1 MSAVNDL
8 RAASRFASSLYRQR
22 ADLWWAGRVRGDLL
36 SRVRLREGR
45 RDPYPVYEQMRRR
58 GPMLPTRLGNWST
71 TSHALCS
78 QVLRS
83 RQFGTR
89 PLEGAPGNTPIDLS
103 FLELNEP
110 DHTRLRRLAAP
121 AFSPRMM
128 STYESLVTG
137 CVDELIDRAT
147 RRRSFDLIDSLA
159 APLPITVITSMLG
172 IPDADAATFQRYGT
186 AIGGAIDGVR
196 SVRHAGELI
205 RANVE
210 LERLFESLFE
220 LRAREPRDDLVSA
233 LVAERGDS
241 IAPHELLPM
250 CQLLLIAGFETTV
263 NLVGNAVVALQR
275 HPTQWQRLVEE
286 PSLAGPAVEEV
297 LRHDPPVQ
305 ETARVAH
312 TEVEVGGVA
321 VHQGQYVMVLIAGA
335 NRDPDVFPDPER
347 FDITRASASEHLA
360 FSGGIHY
367 CLGAPLARLE
377 AKVTLRRLAE
387 RMPSLRLDGRVVMR
401 PSVTIRGPLHVP
413 VHAGAAVSRP
423 RSGSRATH

>member
-1 MSAVNDL
+1 MSAVHDL
-8 RAASRFASSLYRQR
+8 RAAGRFASSLYRQR

-45 RDPYPVYEQMRRR
+45 RDPYPLYEQMRAR

-78 QVLRS
+78 HVLRS

-128 STYESLVTG
+128 STYETLVTG
-137 CVDELIDRAT
+137 CVDDLLDRAAQ
-147 RRRSFDLIDSLA
+147 RGSFDLVDSLA

-196 SVRHAGELI
+196 SVRHARELI
-205 RANVE
+205 RANLE
-210 LERLFESLFE
+210 LERLFEALFE

-233 LVAERGDS
+233 LVAERGDT

-250 CQLLLIAGFETTV
+250 CQLLLIAGFETTA
-263 NLVGNAVVALQR
+263 GQR
-275 HPTQWQRLVEE
+275 PQT
-286 PSLAGPAVEEV
+286 
-297 LRHDPPVQ
+297 
-305 ETARVAH
+305 
-312 TEVEVGGVA
+312 GVK
-321 VHQGQYVMVLIAGA
+321 
-335 NRDPDVFPDPER
+335 
-347 FDITRASASEHLA
+347 
-360 FSGGIHY
+360 
-367 CLGAPLARLE
+367 PL
-377 AKVTLRRLAE
+377 
-387 RMPSLRLDGRVVMR
+387 
-401 PSVTIRGPLHVP
+401 
-413 VHAGAAVSRP
+413 
-423 RSGSRATH
+423 

>member
-1 MSAVNDL
+1 M
-8 RAASRFASSLYRQR
+8 YGRQR
-22 ADLWWAGRVRGDLL
+22 RRGDLWWAGRVHGDLL

-45 RDPYPVYEQMRRR
+45 RDPYPFYEQMRAR

-78 QVLRS
+78 EVLRS
-83 RQFGTR
+83 RRFGTR
-89 PLEGAPGNTPIDLS
+89 PLDAAPENTPIDLS

-128 STYESLVTG
+128 STYETLISG
-137 CVDELIDRAT
+137 CVDDLLDRAS
-147 RRRSFDLIDSLA
+147 RPGSFDLIDAVA

-186 AIGGAIDGVR
+186 AIGSAIDGVR
-196 SVRHAGELI
+196 SIRHARELL
-205 RANVE
+205 RANAE

-233 LVAERGDS
+233 LVAKRGDA

-275 HPTQWQRLVEE
+275 HPDQWQALVAD
-286 PSLAGPAVEEV
+286 PSLAGQAVEEV

-312 TEVEVGGVA
+312 TDLEVGGVP
-321 VHQGQYVMVLIAGA
+321 VRRGQYVMVLIAGA
-335 NRDPDVFPDPER
+335 NRDPEGLHRPAEVRHHP
-347 FDITRASASEHLA
+347 
-360 FSGGIHY
+360 G
-367 CLGAPLARLE
+367 LGL
-377 AKVTLRRLAE
+377 
-387 RMPSLRLDGRVVMR
+387 
-401 PSVTIRGPLHVP
+401 
-413 VHAGAAVSRP
+413 
-423 RSGSRATH
+423 